1 MLKLFSK
8 KIVLASS
15 ILLCFGCVADLVLI
29 YIFGK
34 QIKGYSQLSCTIS
47 SMGESSSPVSRAV
60 TIWSVFLGT
69 IFILFGFCFREVYLI
84 YGKVT
89 NKIFLLIVL
98 YGFGENI
105 ASGIF
110 KADYINGSV
119 TLMAIVHNLLGG
131 VGVIALLLLPLMMTK
146 IFTRESSPG
155 FFIFSRVIFTIGIF
169 SILLF
174 SFRVFN
180 LEITFIN
187 SCKGLWQRIFLV
199 NFYIYFI
206 TIAIKMIRNRINN
219 PLSLNNY
226 S

>member
-1 MLKLFSK
+1 VFWLHSRSG
-8 KIVLASS
+8 I
-15 ILLCFGCVADLVLI
+15 DI

-34 QIKGYSQLSCTIS
+34 QIQGYSQLSCTIS
-47 SMGESSSPVSRAV
+47 SLGESSSPISGTV

-69 IFILFGFCFREVYLI
+69 IIILFGFCFREVFLK

-89 NKIFLLIVL
+89 NRVFLLIVL

-119 TLMAIVHNLLGG
+119 TVMAIVHNLLGG
-131 VGVIALLLLPLMMTK
+131 IGVVALLLLSLMMTK

-155 FFIFSRVIFTIGIF
+155 FFIFSLIVFSIGII

-174 SFRVFN
+174 SLRILN
-180 LEITFIN
+180 LEMRFIN
-187 SCKGLWQRIFLV
+187 SYKGLWQRIFLV

-206 TIAIKMIRNRINN
+206 AIAIKMIRYMDK
-219 PLSLNNY
+219 Y
-226 S
+226 SSVTK